1 MRLRTILTELLETVL
16 SSFIIL
22 MVLYY
27 LLAFPE
33 IVSGSSMEPNIH
45 NRERILVERVS
56 RIFNGFKRG
65 EIVVLHPP
73 EDDNI
78 DYVKRIVGIPG
89 DTVRISECSVYIS
102 RDGKRFMLEEP
113 YLSEGTCTR
122 GGVAFQEGKAQKIEG
137 GNFFVLGDNRE
148 KSADSRI
155 FGLVTEDRIIG
166 TAVFRFWPFSQVGFL

>member
-1 MRLRTILTELLETVL
+1 MRLRTILKEFVETLL
-16 SSFIIL
+16 SSIIIL

-33 IVSGSSMEPNIH
+33 IVSGSSMEPNIYDG
-45 NRERILVERVS
+45 ERILVERVS
-56 RIFNGFKRG
+56 RIFNGFNRG

-78 DYVKRIVGIPG
+78 DYVKRIIGIPG
-89 DTVRISECSVYIS
+89 DTVRISDCKVFVS

-113 YLSEGTCTR
+113 YLSAETCTQ
-122 GGVAFQEGKAQKIEG
+122 GGVRFNEGKAQKIEDG
-137 GNFFVLGDNRE
+137 TFLVLGDNRE

-155 FGLVTEDRIIG
+155 FGVISEERIVG
-166 TAVFRFWPFSQVGFL
+166 KVVFRFWPFSQISFL